1 MLVINL
7 PCWWFHK
14 WVYPKIVNWDM
25 ISHESTTDSWLRGM
39 KLRGQCFHCLKHPLI
54 PLCLFEMVTNIHW
67 SYLIILSVNV
77 FQHFPTRPL
86 DHVRDQRGTRR
97 LAPQGVFRH
106 KSGPSRRYP
115 HKKKKTHQHISTWQ
129 QILALSPWCHHP
141 GSIRLSCRSG
151 SDHSLEG
158 LTEHGEFLTACSP
171 KSYKS
176 YMKMKMWNHVNMILS
191 QRPDDRFYPS
201 SSLLIPPDIFRWH
214 LSDIDSRL
222 ADWKH
227 TWPS

>member
-1 MLVINL
+1 MGVPQNCQLGHDQSWIYHWFLAPWHETERSMFPL
-7 PCWWFHK
+7 PQTS
-14 WVYPKIVNWDM
+14 VDSVVPLWDGHQH
-25 ISHESTTDSWLRGM
+25 S
-39 KLRGQCFHCLKHPLI
+39 
-54 PLCLFEMVTNIHW
+54 
-67 SYLIILSVNV
+67 LIISDHLIRECL
-77 FQHFPTRPL
+77 PTFSNSTSGSCERSKGHPEI
-86 DHVRDQRGTRR
+86 GSTRR
-97 LAPQGVFRH
+97 VSSQVWP
-106 KSGPSRRYP
+106 KSQVSSQ
-115 HKKKKTHQHISTWQ
+115 KKKHQHISTWQ

-201 SSLLIPPDIFRWH
+201 SSLPTFSDDI
-214 LSDIDSRL
+214 
-222 ADWKH
+222 
-227 TWPS
+227 

>member
-7 PCWWFHK
+7 PLAGGSINGCT
-14 WVYPKIVNWDM
+14 PKLSIGTWSVMN
-25 ISHESTTDSWLRGM
+25 L
-39 KLRGQCFHCLKHPLI
+39 PLI
-54 PLCLFEMVTNIHW
+54 LGSVAWNWE
-67 SYLIILSVNV
+67 VNV
-77 FQHFPTRPL
+77 SIASNIRWFRCASLRWSPTFT
-86 DHVRDQRGTRR
+86 DHLIRECLPTFSNSTSGSFEIKGAPGDWLHKACFVTS
-97 LAPQGVFRH
+97 LAQVAGILT
-106 KSGPSRRYP
+106 
-115 HKKKKTHQHISTWQ
+115 KKTHQHMATNTCPVTMM
-129 QILALSPWCHHP
+129 SPWCHHP

-158 LTEHGEFLTACSP
+158 LTEYGEFLTACP

-201 SSLLIPPDIFRWH
+201 SSLLIPPDMFRWH